1 MKLTDTFNL
10 GEKGYL
16 LRNGY
21 VISILDVPYSTEYH
35 WRTSIIT
42 AIKNSLTPSSLDKW
56 INQHQTTGSFQ
67 EKDNLTP
74 EQKELS
80 GTSEKKQA
88 T

>member
-42 AIKNSLTPSSLDKW
+42 AIKNSLTLPFEKYIFNAFQ
-56 INQHQTTGSFQ
+56 INR
-67 EKDNLTP
+67 
-74 EQKELS
+74 
-80 GTSEKKQA
+80 
-88 T
+88 